1 MDEKETCPRDG
12 FGKILQGQVSEDD
25 QRTISYGPYAL
36 RTILLKY
43 IFRTEKDS
51 ETNGESRK

>member
-25 QRTISYGPYAL
+25 QRTISYGPYAHQN
-36 RTILLKY
+36 TTFYCILLY
-43 IFRTEKDS
+43 FIEIYF
-51 ETNGESRK
+51 